1 MFGAF
6 GEGSEDVHT
15 LVQSLASSRA
25 KTLALQRGRECGE
38 GELAVIVGEVRRRL
52 SVAAVK
58 AQADCLLNRMS
69 SIGQGAAA
77 AGRRRQWARW
87 EEEKWRQAQLAHR
100 VSQLNSKA
108 VRRQGFFKLD

>member
-1 MFGAF
+1 M
-6 GEGSEDVHT
+6 
-15 LVQSLASSRA
+15 
-25 KTLALQRGRECGE
+25 
-38 GELAVIVGEVRRRL
+38 GEVRRRL

-87 EEEKWRQAQLAHR
+87 EKEKWRQAQLAHR

-108 VRRQGFFKLD
+108 VRRQGFLKLD